1 MKKNILVLFFAVCSL
16 YTQAQNKSPWTRVD
30 ATAVAAYNKNTNR
43 PHADKELFFR
53 LDAAMFKQ
61 SLIGPGSEA
70 SKKGSVEISIP
81 NSEGTLERF
90 LVWESSNFDSELQAR
105 FPDIRAYAGVG
116 ITDAKASLYFSLSP
130 KGIQTMVL
138 RAGNASEFIE
148 ASVEDVALYTL
159 FTSKSRAKGTL
170 PFACKTNEVTLNK
183 ELLKLTAKESAN
195 NKVFKTLRLA
205 LSCTGEYAAKFGG
218 TKVGALAAMNATMT
232 RVNGIFN
239 KDLAV
244 KLNLINNTDII
255 YTNAATDPYSSSD
268 IGVGTEE
275 VDGTWG
281 QELQNTLT
289 GVVGDANY
297 DIGHLFGASG
307 GGGNAGCIGCVCSSG
322 KGSAYTSP
330 ADGSP
335 QGDTFDIDFVAHE
348 MGHQLGA
355 NHTFSYELEGAG
367 MNIEPGSGSTIM
379 GYAGI
384 TIDYNI
390 QSNSDDYFS
399 YGSIKQIQNNLATKS
414 CPVSTPISNNPPTI
428 SAGNDFTIPKGT
440 AFILKGT
447 GSDSDGDSVTYCWE
461 QMDSATSASGDNS
474 IAVPTKTNGPLFRSL
489 YPSGS
494 STRYMPAYESVLAD
508 KLSSRWESV
517 SDVART
523 LHFALTGRDNAA
535 LGTGQTNTDEMIVNV
550 SGTAG
555 PFAVA
560 SQNVENLSWFQNADQ
575 TITWSVNGVNGLP
588 GSENVNIKLSTDGG
602 LTFSTVLAA
611 NTPNDGFQT
620 IKVPNVVATR
630 CRILI
635 EPTNNIYYAVNSTPF
650 AIGYT
655 IASSC
660 DSYSFV
666 APFPIPE
673 QANFLTKTITV
684 PATTATISDVN
695 FNVDFTHA
703 YLSDVQMEIVSPQ
716 GTVVRLFDEGCGE
729 RNGTLVLSYDDLGGD
744 LACGVSTLQTVVPF
758 QSLAAFNGENPQ
770 GIWTFR
776 VRDRYLTDIGTINSA
791 SLFICS
797 QKYTLADPES
807 DVNDLAM
814 FPNPNKGNF
823 TVKFTSK
830 TTNPIIVTINDIL
843 GKKLYEKEFENNG
856 NFDENI
862 QLDSSIQS
870 GIYLLTVKDGG
881 DKVVK
886 KIVID

>member
-1 MKKNILVLFFAVCSL
+1 MKKNILVLFFAVWCVCI
-16 YTQAQNKSPWTRVD
+16 QAQNKSPWRRINA
-30 ATAVAAYNKNTNR
+30 ATVATYNKNTNR
-43 PHADKELFFR
+43 SHADKELFFR
-53 LDAAMFKQ
+53 LDATMFKQ
-61 SLIGPGSEA
+61 SLTGLQSESSEKA
-70 SKKGSVEISIP
+70 SVKISIP
-81 NSEGTLERF
+81 NSNGELEQF
-90 LVWESSNFDSELQAR
+90 LVWESSNFDAELQAK
-105 FPDIRAYAGVG
+105 FPEIRAYAGVG
-116 ITDAKASLYFSLSP
+116 VTDAKASLYFSLSP

-148 ASVEDVALYTL
+148 ASAEDVALYTL
-159 FTSKSRAKGTL
+159 FISKSRAKGIL
-170 PFACKTNEVTLNK
+170 PFACKTNEVALNK
-183 ELLKLTAKESAN
+183 ELLKLTSKETAN

-232 RVNGIFN
+232 RVNGVFN
-239 KDLAV
+239 RDLAV

-255 YTNAATDPYSSSD
+255 YINAATDPYSPSD

-275 VDGTWG
+275 VEGTWS
-281 QELQNTLT
+281 QELQTTLT
-289 GVVGDANY
+289 SVVGDANY
-297 DIGHLFGASG
+297 DMGHLFGASG
-307 GGGNAGCIGCVCSSG
+307 GGGNAGCIGCVCASG

-335 QGDTFDIDFVAHE
+335 EGDTFDIDFVAHE

-355 NHTFSYELEGAG
+355 NHTYSFELEGAG
-367 MNIEPGSGSTIM
+367 MSIEPGSGSTIM

-384 TIDYNI
+384 TTDYDI

-399 YGSIKQIQNNLATKS
+399 YGSIKQIQNNLANKN

-461 QMDSATSASGDNS
+461 QLDSATSASGDNS
-474 IAVPTKTNGPLFRSL
+474 VAVSTKTNGPLFRSL
-489 YPSGS
+489 YPSANA
-494 STRYMPAYESVLAD
+494 TRYMPAYESVLAD
-508 KLSSRWESV
+508 KLTSRWESV

-535 LGTGQTNTDEMIVNV
+535 LGTAQTNTDEMIVNV

-555 PFAVA
+555 PFAIT
-560 SQNVENLSWFQNADQ
+560 SQNVENLSWFQNTDQ
-575 TITWSVNGVNGLP
+575 TITWNVNGANGLP

-611 NTPNDGFQT
+611 NTPNDGSQT
-620 IKVPNVVATR
+620 VKVPNVTATH

-635 EPTNNIYYAVNSTPF
+635 EPTNNIYYAVNSVPF

-666 APFPIPE
+666 TPFAIPE

-684 PATTATISDVN
+684 PATTASVSDVN

-703 YLSDVQMEIVSPQ
+703 YLSDIQMEIVSPQ

-729 RNGTLVLSYDDLGGD
+729 TNGTLVLAYDDLGGD
-744 LACGVSTLQTVVPF
+744 LACGVSTLQTVIPF
-758 QSLAAFNGENPQ
+758 QPLAAFNGENPQ
-770 GIWTFR
+770 GTWTFR
-776 VRDRYLTDIGTINSA
+776 IRDRYLTDTGTLNSA
-791 SLFICS
+791 SLSICA

-807 DVNDLAM
+807 DVNDLVM

-830 TTNPIIVTINDIL
+830 TTNPITVRINDIL
-843 GKKLYEKEFENNG
+843 GKKIFEEEFENNG

-862 QLDSSIQS
+862 QLDSSIQA
-870 GIYLLTVKDGG
+870 GIYLMTVKDGV
-881 DKVVK
+881 DEVVK
-886 KIVID
+886 KIVIY

>member
-1 MKKNILVLFFAVCSL
+1 MKKNILVLFFAVWCMCI
-16 YTQAQNKSPWTRVD
+16 QAQNKSPWTRVN
-30 ATAVAAYNKNTNR
+30 AAVATYNKNTNR

-53 LDAAMFKQ
+53 LDATMLKQ
-61 SLIGPGSEA
+61 SLIGLQSES
-70 SKKGSVEISIP
+70 SKKASVEISIP
-81 NSEGTLERF
+81 NSTGELERF
-90 LVWESSNFDSELQAR
+90 LVWESSNFDAELQAK
-105 FPDIRAYAGVG
+105 FPEIRAYAGVG
-116 ITDAKASLYFSLSP
+116 ITDTKASLHFSLSP

-148 ASVEDVALYTL
+148 ASTEEVALYTL
-159 FTSKSRAKGTL
+159 FTSKNRAKGSL
-170 PFACKTNEVTLNK
+170 PFACKTNEVVLNK
-183 ELLKLTAKESAN
+183 ELLKLTSKETAN

-205 LSCTGEYAAKFGG
+205 LSCTGEYATKFGG

-232 RVNGIFN
+232 RVNGVFN
-239 KDLAV
+239 RDLAV

-255 YTNAATDPYSSSD
+255 YTDAVTDPYSSSD

-275 VDGTWG
+275 VEGTWS
-281 QELQNTLT
+281 QELQTTLT
-289 GVVGDANY
+289 SVVGDANY

-307 GGGNAGCIGCVCSSG
+307 GGGNAGCIGCVCVSG

-355 NHTFSYELEGAG
+355 NHTYSFELEGAG
-367 MNIEPGSGSTIM
+367 MSIEPGSGSTIM

-384 TIDYNI
+384 TTDYDI

-399 YGSIKQIQNNLATKS
+399 YGSIKQIQNNLANKS

-440 AFILKGT
+440 AFILKGM

-461 QMDSATSASGDNS
+461 QLDSATSASGDNS
-474 IAVPTKTNGPLFRSL
+474 IAVSTKTNGPLFRSL
-489 YPSGS
+489 YPSGN

-508 KLSSRWESV
+508 KLTSRWESV

-535 LGTGQTNTDEMIVNV
+535 LGTAQTNTDEMIVNV
-550 SGTAG
+550 SGTVG
-555 PFAVA
+555 PFVIT
-560 SQNVENLSWFQNADQ
+560 SQNVEDLSWFQNTDQ
-575 TITWSVNGVNGLP
+575 TITWSVNGANGLP

-611 NTPNDGFQT
+611 NTPNDGSQT
-620 IKVPNVVATR
+620 VKVPNVTATH

-635 EPTNNIYYAVNSTPF
+635 EPTNNIYYAVNSAPF

-666 APFPIPE
+666 APFAIPE

-684 PATTATISDVN
+684 PATTAFISDVN

-729 RNGTLVLSYDDLGGD
+729 TNGTLVLTYDDLGGD

-770 GIWTFR
+770 GAWTFR
-776 VRDRYLTDIGTINSA
+776 IRDRYLTDTGTLNSA
-791 SLFICS
+791 SLSICT

-814 FPNPNKGNF
+814 FPNPNKGSF

-830 TTNPIIVTINDIL
+830 TTNPITVRINDIL
-843 GKKLYEKEFENNG
+843 GKKIFEEEFENNG

-862 QLDSSIQS
+862 QLDSSIQA
-870 GIYLLTVKDGG
+870 GIYLMTVKDGA
-881 DKVVK
+881 DEVVK
-886 KIVID
+886 KIVIY